1 MDASE
6 RIRVESKSQ
15 ALAVLTDT
23 DDHGW
28 QARLDEGVL
37 HLCLSRPPVNAI
49 NTPTWRRLH
58 DCIGRIYDDP
68 AVRALVITSAN
79 PKVFSAGQDFKDVR
93 EDDGGAFGGPNDRRR
108 YVRDALAAIYDAPVP
123 TVVGV
128 RGGAFGSGAV
138 LAALADLVVGGPGT
152 RLTLPEID
160 RGIIGGSRFLA
171 RLVPEP
177 LMRKMILLGGPVT
190 GEDLHRVGSLAE
202 FVPDD
207 QITDVALKL
216 GAKLAAKHPVVM
228 RLMKQ
233 ANIEVENLGVMEGYS
248 IEQTYSVTVPNSVR
262 DELVPDSSK

>member
-1 MDASE
+1 M
-6 RIRVESKSQ
+6 ESTSQ
-15 ALAVLTDT
+15 ALAVLTDN

-28 QARLDEGVL
+28 KASLDGGVL

-58 DCIGRIYDDP
+58 ECINRIYDD
-68 AVRALVITSAN
+68 ASVRALVITSDN

-93 EDDGGAFGGPNDRRR
+93 GDDGGAFGGPNDRRR
-108 YVRDALAAIYDAPVP
+108 YVRSALAAIYEAPVP

-128 RGGAFGSGAV
+128 RGAALGSGAV
-138 LAALADLVVGGPGT
+138 LASLADLVVGGPGT

-177 LMRKMILLGGPVT
+177 LMRKMILLGEPVT
-190 GEDLHRVGSLAE
+190 GDDLHRLGSLAE
-202 FVPDD
+202 FVPDE
-207 QITDVALKL
+207 QITDVALEL
-216 GAKLAAKHPVVM
+216 GNKLAAKHPVVM

-233 ANIEVENLGVMEGYS
+233 ANIEVETEPIPPGAGH
-248 IEQTYSVTVPNSVR
+248 
-262 DELVPDSSK
+262 DPDHPAGRLDRRG